1 MKLSTEIEAETLTD
15 KTYVM
20 ELRDQIDNLYSTI
33 RALRRNIVEDNCYID
48 ALEEAIN
55 EAKFKFH
62 VGASASDMY
71 NALTRTEIKT
81 K

>member
-1 MKLSTEIEAETLTD
+1 MITDKQYTMEIEDE
-15 KTYVM
+15 
-20 ELRDQIDNLYSTI
+20 IDSLKFTI
-33 RALRRNIVEDNCYID
+33 EALRRHLAEDNCYID

>member
-1 MKLSTEIEAETLTD
+1 MEIEDE
-15 KTYVM
+15 
-20 ELRDQIDNLYSTI
+20 IDSLKFTI
-33 RALRRNIVEDNCYID
+33 EALRRHLAEDNCYID

>member
-1 MKLSTEIEAETLTD
+1 MEMEDEIDSL
-15 KTYVM
+15 K
-20 ELRDQIDNLYSTI
+20 STI
-33 RALRRNIVEDNCYID
+33 KALRRHLAEDNCYID
-48 ALEEAIN
+48 ALEEVIN
-55 EAKFKFH
+55 EAKIAFH